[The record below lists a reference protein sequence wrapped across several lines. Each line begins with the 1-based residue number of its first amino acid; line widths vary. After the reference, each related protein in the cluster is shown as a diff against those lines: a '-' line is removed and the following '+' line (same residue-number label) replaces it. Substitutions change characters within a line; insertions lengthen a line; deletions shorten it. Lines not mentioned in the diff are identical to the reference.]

1 MALAETIGLIFFMG
15 IGFFFY
21 RKGVNDHS
29 ILPSTVSTVLFTVG
43 ILLSMSIPFVVDASG
58 QVMGSGANIMFAGL
72 NLIFWALS
80 LMSAISNGIGFIK
93 SRKDESIF

>member
-29 ILPSTVSTVLFTVG
+29 LLPSTTAVILFTVG
-43 ILLSMSIPFVVDASG
+43 ILISMSIPFVVNASG
-58 QVMGSGANIMFAGL
+58 QVMGSAANIMFAGL
-72 NLIFWALS
+72 NLIFWVLS
-80 LMSAISNGIGFIK
+80 LMSAISNGIGFVK
-93 SRKDESIF
+93 SRKEESVF